1 MLEDEIANYGVFT
14 KSKNNEE
21 NPICLSTNIEESELF
36 YNKKIKDIQDFYK
49 DKPIDF
55 DYEIILKDIGNDVVL
70 KTFSSKSIL

>member
-14 KSKNNEE
+14 RDGDNEE
-21 NPICLSTNIEESELF
+21 KPIFLSINIEESELF

-55 DYEIILKDIGNDVVL
+55 SYEIILKDIGNDIVL

>member
-14 KSKNNEE
+14 RDRDNEE
-21 NPICLSTNIEESELF
+21 NPIFLSINIEESELF

-55 DYEIILKDIGNDVVL
+55 NYEIILKDIGNDIVL

>member
-14 KSKNNEE
+14 RDRDNEE
-21 NPICLSTNIEESELF
+21 KPIFLSINIEESELF

-55 DYEIILKDIGNDVVL
+55 NYEIILKDIGNDIVL

>member
-14 KSKNNEE
+14 RDIDNEE
-21 NPICLSTNIEESELF
+21 KPIFLSINIEESELF

-55 DYEIILKDIGNDVVL
+55 NYEIILKDIGNDIVL

>member
-14 KSKNNEE
+14 RSKNNEE
-21 NPICLSTNIEESELF
+21 TPIFLSINIEESKLF
-36 YNKKIKDIQDFYK
+36 YNNKIKDIQNFYK

-55 DYEIILKDIGNDVVL
+55 DYEIILKDIGDDKVL